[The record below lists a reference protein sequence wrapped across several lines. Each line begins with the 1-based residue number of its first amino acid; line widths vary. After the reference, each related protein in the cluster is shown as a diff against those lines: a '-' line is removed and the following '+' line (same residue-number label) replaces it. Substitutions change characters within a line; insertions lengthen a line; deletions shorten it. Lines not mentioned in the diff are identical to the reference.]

1 MRGRN
6 YMETNCPK
14 CGKPLVENA
23 SYCGYCGACIKDPA
37 PEPVDTALPVTESP
51 EPVPD
56 PGNSGNQEPAKPPKK
71 RIRRTI
77 IISLFVVFLCVFVIP
92 LFSFEYAPNLVPTDF
107 TSEGM
112 CSVVTVDELCRQWN
126 DLFADDEL
134 GMALWGLNSDSLY
147 STQTMPSGNIISTY
161 SCLQGLAVIG
171 IVYEPESNRVTE
183 VQMYYSKTYFEE
195 NTSENNFAI
204 LVEKPCILAS
214 IISGISADTLI
225 EKFSDT
231 LKNTSNEMPS
241 LFTQGLVIYF
251 DEVSIEDLLATKIY
265 CCTKEVAK
273 EAGIA

>member
-1 MRGRN
+1 
-6 YMETNCPK
+6 METNCPK

-23 SYCGYCGACIKDPA
+23 SYCGHCGACIKDPA
-37 PEPVDTALPVTESP
+37 PEPVDTVPPVTESP

-56 PGNSGNQEPAKPPKK
+56 SGNSGNQEPAKPPKQ

-107 TSEGM
+107 TSEGI

-126 DLFADDEL
+126 DLFADDEI
-134 GMALWGLNSDSLY
+134 GMALWGLNSDSLH
-147 STQTMPSGNIISTY
+147 STQTKSNGSILNTY
-161 SCLQGLAVIG
+161 NCLLGDVAIC
-171 IVYEPESNRVTE
+171 IVYEPESNRVLETH
-183 VQMYYSKTYFEE
+183 MYYSKTYFEE
-195 NTSENNFAI
+195 NTGENNFAI

-225 EKFSDT
+225 EKVSDT
-231 LKNTSNEMPS
+231 LKNASSDEVPM
-241 LFTQGLVIYF
+241 LFTQGLVFIF
-251 DEVSIEDLLATKIY
+251 DDFTSEDLVSTNIL

-273 EAGIA
+273 ETGIA